1 MEKKIPF
8 FKFCIITIIF
18 FIFLDLLIGKYL
30 YRNFIRG
37 EFIDA
42 DHAVGIKHDIFLRG
56 FKKSYKTNTAGWGSI
71 RFTLCT
77 DPNGFRSACKNQ
89 YRYLKD
95 FDIGFIG
102 DSNTEPV
109 GINYED
115 SFVGII
121 DNEFKDKKI
130 ANLATA
136 SSSPAIYYAK
146 INFLLSNEYK
156 FKEIVVFIDPSD
168 MQEDVACYGLE
179 DDVVVRKM
187 DSAICISV
195 PLNLNEK
202 IFTLVRSNLKLSFV
216 LFKTIHKTLNNL
228 GLFEYKMPN
237 KILNDPRSS
246 WTHNYNKKYYN
257 DLDIKQS
264 IDITIKNME
273 KLSDLLKRNNID
285 LSVAVYPFPG
295 TLKYDTPTN
304 AHVKLWE
311 KFCEKNCKSFYN
323 LMHPFFDEVANS
335 NVDAVYRKFWIKDDV
350 HFNEKGN
357 KLIANNFLKLHLK

>member
-1 MEKKIPF
+1 MEKKISF
-8 FKFCIITIIF
+8 FKFFIITIFF
-18 FIFLDLLIGKYL
+18 FIFSDLLIGKYL
-30 YRNFIRG
+30 YKNFIRG
-37 EFIDA
+37 EFIDV
-42 DHAVGIKHDIFLRG
+42 DSSMVIKHDIFLQT
-56 FKKSYKTNTAGWGSI
+56 FKKSYKTNSAGWGPI

-77 DPNGFRSACKNQ
+77 DPNGFRSDCKNQ

-102 DSNTEPV
+102 DSITEPV

-121 DNEFKDKKI
+121 DNKFKDKKI
-130 ANLATA
+130 ANLAA
-136 SSSPAIYYAK
+136 SIYSTSIYYAK
-146 INFLLSNEYK
+146 INFLLSNKYK
-156 FKEIVVFIDPSD
+156 FKEIVVFIDFSD
-168 MQEDVACYGLE
+168 IQEDAACYRLE
-179 DDVVVRKM
+179 GDVVVRKM
-187 DSAICISV
+187 DYTICSST
-195 PLNLNEK
+195 PSNLNEE
-202 IFTLVRSNLKLSFV
+202 IFTLFRNNLKLSFA
-216 LFKTIHKTLNNL
+216 LFQIIHKTLNNL
-228 GLFEYKMPN
+228 GLFEYKMPD
-237 KILNDPRSS
+237 KISNDPRSN

-264 IDITIKNME
+264 TDIAIKNME

-323 LMHPFFDEVANS
+323 LMYSFFDEVVIS

-350 HFNEKGN
+350 HFNEEGN
-357 KLIANNFLKLHLK
+357 KLIANNFLKLYLK